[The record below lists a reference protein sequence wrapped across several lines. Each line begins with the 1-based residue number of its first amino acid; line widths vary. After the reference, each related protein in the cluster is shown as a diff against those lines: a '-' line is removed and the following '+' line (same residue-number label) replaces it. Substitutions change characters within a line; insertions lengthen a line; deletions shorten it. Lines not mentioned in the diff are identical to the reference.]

1 MSKKEISVNSRKK
14 ILELENAMIN
24 IADGVNVEGDGK
36 SIVRDGKI
44 SPIKHAFAD
53 GVYIR
58 QMDMV
63 KDTVVVG
70 AIHKHLHVWF
80 LLTGHVTIATED
92 TTEDYIAPCYV
103 VSTPGVKR
111 VILANEDSIFVNIH
125 KNPSNTQNIDE
136 LVKQYEEKNGPD
148 WVFYVME
155 VESFERL
162 ALNME
167 DIKRYIQQQ
176 KQIIIYYEEAVKP
189 KEKTDG
195 KIP

>member
-36 SIVRDGKI
+36 NIVRDGKI
-44 SPIKHAFAD
+44 APIKHAFAD

-125 KNPSNTQNIDE
+125 KNPSNTRDLDE
-136 LVKQYEEKNGPD
+136 LEKEIVALNYEE
-148 WVFYVME
+148 
-155 VESFERL
+155 
-162 ALNME
+162 
-167 DIKRYIQQQ
+167 
-176 KQIIIYYEEAVKP
+176 YEEYINKN
-189 KEKTDG
+189 K
-195 KIP
+195 